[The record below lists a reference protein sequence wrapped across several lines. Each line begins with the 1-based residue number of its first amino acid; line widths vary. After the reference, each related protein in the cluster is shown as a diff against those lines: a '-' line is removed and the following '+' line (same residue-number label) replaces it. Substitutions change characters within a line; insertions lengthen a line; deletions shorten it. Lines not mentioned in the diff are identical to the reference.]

1 MRTADEKL
9 QLLISLTLR
18 VGVLSASAFGLA
30 GGLLFFA
37 SHPQNADFNVFRGAS
52 MPFSTPGAIFRQAF
66 QTPGEPLS
74 LRGLSIVQVGILL
87 LLATPVIRVVFSVV
101 GFALERDRVYVL
113 ITVLVLLVLSLSICL
128 H

>member
-18 VGVLSASAFGLA
+18 VGVLSAATMGLA
-30 GGLLFFA
+30 GGILFFA
-37 SHPQNADFNVFRGAS
+37 SHPQAADFHAFRGAS
-52 MPFSTPGAIFRQAF
+52 MPFSAPSAIFRQAF

-113 ITVLVLLVLSLSICL
+113 ITVLVLLVLTLSICL